1 MSKDEERCA
10 VNTTL
15 VVRTNILPNRSVR
28 IRVPE
33 SIPLGPANITLVIT
47 PEQKNVREPGGTA
60 AELARSP
67 LFGLWADR
75 TDIVRHYRSFTALQ
89 AQEPYSRGTIP

>member
-1 MSKDEERCA
+1 M
-10 VNTTL
+10 NTTM
-15 VVRTNILPNRSVR
+15 VVRTNIPPGRNVR

-33 SIPLGPANITLVIT
+33 SVPLGPANITLVIA
-47 PEQKNVREPGGTA
+47 PDQKNTIEPGGTA

-75 TDIVRHYRSFTALQ
+75 TDIEDSVAYARKLRAQAERHSDD
-89 AQEPYSRGTIP
+89 